1 VADSPHQEELL
12 GKAYDL
18 RLIRRLWK
26 YITPYKRLFLLAMTL
41 LPLQQAFGLAQP
53 YLMKIGID
61 QYIAQ
66 RDLSG
71 LQTVALLFLGALA
84 GETIMVFFHY
94 YLTMAVAQRCLAD
107 LRVDI
112 FSHVQKL
119 PMSYFDRNPVGRL
132 VTRMTTDV
140 DVLQEMFSS
149 GVMTLISDFV
159 MVVWIVG
166 IMFYLHAELALV
178 SLALIPPM
186 AFAINFFRVKA
197 RQTYR
202 LIRERIARINAYLG
216 EAISG
221 MTVIQLFAR
230 EEKTYREFDQLNA
243 DHRDAYHLSNLYEAA
258 LYSMVEAAGSVSIAL
273 LLWYGGG
280 EVLHGV
286 IGIGTVVAFKEYIHR
301 FFVPLRDFSQ
311 KYAVMQSAMS
321 SAERIFQLLDTPVSI
336 DSPKNAVIPK
346 PFRGKVV
353 FDNVCFHYKADDPV
367 LKGVSFRI
375 EPGEKIAVVGATGSG
390 KTTTIKLLNRFYD
403 IHKGSIKVSGVDV
416 RDWDLQ
422 ALRRHIGVVLQDV
435 FLFSGDIRT
444 NLALGDRSVSMER
457 IEKAARH
464 ANAESFIRRLPGGF
478 DADVRERGSNFSGGQ
493 RQLLALARVLVF
505 QPEILVMD
513 EATSSVDTETE
524 GLIQDALERV
534 MRDRTCLLIAHRLST
549 IRNADRIIVLHH
561 GEVRE
566 IGSHSALMEKQGIY
580 HRLYQLQYEREE
592 LNLPVREAEPK
603 IYG

>member
-1 VADSPHQEELL
+1 MSEFVQQEEVL
-12 GKAYDL
+12 GKAYDF
-18 RLIRRLWK
+18 RLIKRLWK
-26 YITPYKRLFLLAMTL
+26 FMVPYKRLFLLAMLL

-61 QYIAQ
+61 QYIANH
-66 RDLSG
+66 DLWG
-71 LQTVALLFLGALA
+71 LQTVGVLFFGALA
-84 GETIMVFFHY
+84 GETATVFFHY
-94 YLTMAVAQRCLAD
+94 YLTMIVAQRCLAD
-107 LRVDI
+107 LRAAV

-159 MVVWIVG
+159 MVLWIVA
-166 IMFYLHAELALV
+166 IMFYLDVRLALV

-186 AFAINFFRVKA
+186 AIAINFFRVRA

-202 LIRERIARINAYLG
+202 LIRVRLARINAYLA

-221 MTVIQLFAR
+221 MTVIQLFGR
-230 EEKTYREFDQLNA
+230 EGRSFREFDDLNSA
-243 DHRDAYHLSNLYEAA
+243 HRDAYHLSNLYEAA
-258 LYSMVEAAGSVSIAL
+258 LYSMVEAAGSVSVAL

-280 EVLHGV
+280 AALHGAV
-286 IGIGTVVAFKEYIHR
+286 GIGTLVAFKEYLHR

-321 SAERIFQLLDTPVSI
+321 SAERIFQLLDTPVVI
-336 DSPKNAVIPK
+336 ESPKNAVVPR
-346 PFRGKVV
+346 PFRGEVA
-353 FDNVCFHYKADDPV
+353 FDNVWFHYNPGTPV

-375 EPGEKIAVVGATGSG
+375 APGEKVAVVGATGSG

-403 IHKGSIKVSGVDV
+403 IQQGSIKVSGVDV
-416 RDWDLQ
+416 REWDLQ

-435 FLFSGDIRT
+435 FLFSGDVRA
-444 NLALGDRSVSMER
+444 NLALGDPAMPLARVE
-457 IEKAARH
+457 EAARS
-464 ANAESFIRRLPGGF
+464 ANAECFIRRLPEGF
-478 DADVRERGSNFSGGQ
+478 DAHVRERGSNFSAGQ
-493 RQLLALARVLVF
+493 RQLLSLARVLVF
-505 QPEILVMD
+505 QPDILVMD

-524 GLIQDALERV
+524 ALIQEALENV
-534 MRDRTCLLIAHRLST
+534 MQARTCVVIAHRLST

-566 IGSHSALMEKQGIY
+566 MGSHAELMACGGIY

-592 LNLPVREAEPK
+592 LKFVNHDAAQKVTA
-603 IYG
+603 